1 MSTKKPIDPIVAE
14 YRKTRK
20 RVLQRI
26 RRERQKGKEVSV
38 QVPTIPKD
46 ITPESIKELESYTFE
61 YIRQRESE
69 SQATQWINI
78 DEDFVIER
86 RRQDEEAKRKLMEDE
101 MYNVFNEGLIVLN
114 RVEEM
119 IDNYANENPRAADW
133 LRKELDAAIRSY
145 GQTLVVTNLGLYEEE
160 AIEAAD
166 KQLKYKKEGGKSDEN
181 SMFELGSIITRG
193 LTAEQMRGLQDAID
207 SDNSY

>member
-46 ITPESIKELESYTFE
+46 ITPESIKELESYTLE

>member
-1 MSTKKPIDPIVAE
+1 MSTKKPIDPTVAE
-14 YRKTRK
+14 YHKVRK

-46 ITPESIKELESYTFE
+46 ITPESIKELESYTLE

-69 SQATQWINI
+69 SQATQWIDI

-133 LRKELDAAIRSY
+133 LRKELDAAIRTY

-166 KQLKYKKEGGKSDEN
+166 KQLKYKKQGGKSDEN